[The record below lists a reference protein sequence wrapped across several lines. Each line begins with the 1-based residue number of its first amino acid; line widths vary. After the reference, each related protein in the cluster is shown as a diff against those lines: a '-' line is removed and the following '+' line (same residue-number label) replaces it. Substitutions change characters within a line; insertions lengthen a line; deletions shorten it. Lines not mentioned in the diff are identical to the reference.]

1 MVKTCSCP
9 FDGLFCSA
17 MLTLFPCG
25 LLFAADETLSMPFY
39 KLSTEPGDKASVKI
53 EQAGHYC
60 LSFIESSD
68 VKPELLPIIFDSP
81 KIFGMDT
88 SLETPAAWSISS
100 IEEILAQP
108 QYGWAKTSSAF
119 AAVTKIMLKPGENVT
134 IASVY
139 GKADQIERLP
149 EIASLVTAPNFI
161 ETKFQR
167 ARSLIN
173 DLTAGVDTET
183 VNPLFDGTVRQM

>member
-1 MVKTCSCP
+1 MTTVAV
-9 FDGLFCSA
+9 FCCADLDSFA
-17 MLTLFPCG
+17 VY
-25 LLFAADETLSMPFY
+25 LFAADETLNMPFY
-39 KLSTEPGDKASVKI
+39 KLSTEPSDKASVKI

-60 LSFIESSD
+60 LSFIESAGMKSQ
-68 VKPELLPIIFDSP
+68 LLPIVFDSS

-88 SLETPAAWSISS
+88 SLENPSGLSTSS

-119 AAVTKIMLKPGENVT
+119 AAASKITLKPGENVT

-139 GKADQIERLP
+139 GKAEHIERLP
-149 EIASLVTAPNFI
+149 ELASLVTAPNFV
-161 ETKFQR
+161 ESKFQR

>member
-1 MVKTCSCP
+1 
-9 FDGLFCSA
+9 
-17 MLTLFPCG
+17 
-25 LLFAADETLSMPFY
+25 MPFY
-39 KLSTEPGDKASVKI
+39 KLSTEPSDKASVKI

-60 LSFIESSD
+60 LSFIESGTTKAD
-68 VKPELLPIIFDSP
+68 LLPIVFDSS
-81 KIFGMDT
+81 KVFGMDT
-88 SLETPAAWSISS
+88 TLENAAGLSHSS
-100 IEEILAQP
+100 VEEILSQP

-119 AAVTKIMLKPGENVT
+119 AAVTQVTLKPGENIT

-139 GKADQIERLP
+139 GKADDIAVVP

-161 ETKFQR
+161 SSKFTR
-167 ARSLIN
+167 ARALIN